1 MWVNFSAKQKNVEK
15 EEEETIKYAWVRNP
29 EI

>member
-15 EEEETIKYAWVRNP
+15 EEEEAIKYAWVQNP